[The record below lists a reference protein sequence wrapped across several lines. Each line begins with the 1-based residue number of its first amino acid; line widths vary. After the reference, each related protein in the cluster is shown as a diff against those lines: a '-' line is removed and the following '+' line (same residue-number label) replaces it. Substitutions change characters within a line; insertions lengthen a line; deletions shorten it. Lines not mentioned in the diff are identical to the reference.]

1 MADTHA
7 LESYSQNGRLLGNF
21 EDGEDDSDYLR
32 DDVPPR
38 ESQRRLNERLDESW
52 RRVRRACQRPWQL
65 GELVEATFAWG
76 LASSTRVPR
85 PFYITPILPSI
96 QNLPITW
103 LERYAPKRV
112 HRIAMLILLYALWLL
127 TIMFVVRQSRLS
139 PPILG
144 YDPPL
149 YLSCT
154 ARYWKGGQ
162 CGLDGYLC
170 QPFAEA
176 SFAFRCPADCL
187 DTQLLNPYAV
197 GDQEIVYQSLVVGG
211 PTEGRISGNE
221 LSNNEELVANA
232 VYRADSFICA
242 SAIHSGFL
250 RDVEGGCGVLTLTGE
265 QSSYT
270 SSEHFGIQSIGFDSY
285 FPRSFGFK
293 VGSKTA
299 CKDLRWPGLAASIFF
314 TITLSLFT
322 TSPAVFFWSISTG
335 LFFHVALVS
344 DPPTLNGDTLPDM
357 FTLLSMAIAQFLPA
371 AFAAWVIY
379 RYAVT
384 RSLRGLTAQVEK
396 TVLWLGPA
404 WVGALNN
411 YTFDKLPIQRLTIH
425 DIRAQPGAVS
435 TLIAIVLII
444 SCIAIGQA
452 YGFLVEG
459 RFAKYALLYSILVLG
474 ILVATVI
481 PGLELRIHHYFPALL
496 LLPGTSFQNRPSLVY
511 QGLLI
516 GLFVNGVARWGF
528 ASILQTPGEL
538 LAEGQ
543 QGSILPDVAVLVAG
557 VDNITFSLGTL
568 PVHGSRMAVTYY
580 GMSALVNDVER
591 FRGPSGDLG
600 TGNVTWTWNRH
611 RNVHDQEASDS
622 PLKEYFRFG
631 YVTGDHTGDYTRA
644 GKWNSDGSWEQM
656 EAGPS
661 L

>member
-1 MADTHA
+1 MADAHA
-7 LESYSQNGRLLGNF
+7 LESYSQNGRLLGNL
-21 EDGEDDSDYLR
+21 EDGEDDIDYVR
-32 DDVPPR
+32 DDALPR
-38 ESQRRLNERLDESW
+38 ESQRRSNERLDESW
-52 RRVRRACQRPWQL
+52 RRVRRACQRPWQV
-65 GELVEATFAWG
+65 GELVEATAEWG
-76 LASSTRVPR
+76 LASSTRLPR
-85 PFYITPILPSI
+85 TFHITPILPSI
-96 QNLPITW
+96 QNLPIIW

-112 HRIAMLILLYALWLL
+112 HRIAMLILLYALWFLA
-127 TIMFVVRQSRLS
+127 IIFVVRQSRLS
-139 PPILG
+139 PPISG
-144 YDPPL
+144 YDPPV

-154 ARYWKGGQ
+154 ARYWNGGQ

-187 DTQLLNPYAV
+187 DVQLLNPYAV

-211 PTEGRISGNE
+211 PTEGRQFGNE
-221 LSNNEELVANA
+221 SSHEEDLVADA

-270 SSEHFGIQSIGFDSY
+270 GSERFGIHSIGFDSY

-299 CKDLRWPGLAASIFF
+299 CKDLRWPGLAASVFF
-314 TITLSLFT
+314 TVTLSLFT
-322 TSPAVFFWSISTG
+322 TRPAVFFWSIFTG

-379 RYAVT
+379 RYAVM
-384 RSLRGLTAQVEK
+384 RSLSGLTAQVEK

-435 TLIAIVLII
+435 TLIAIVLVIG
-444 SCIAIGQA
+444 SIAIGQA
-452 YGFLVEG
+452 YAFLVEG
-459 RFAKYALLYSILVLG
+459 RFAKYALLYSILVFG
-474 ILVATVI
+474 ILIATVI
-481 PGLELRIHHYFPALL
+481 PGLELRIHHYFLALL
-496 LLPGTSFQNRPSLVY
+496 LLPGTSFQNRPSLIY

-538 LAEGQ
+538 LADGQ
-543 QGSILPDVAVLVAG
+543 RGSILPDIAVLAAG
-557 VDNITFSLGTL
+557 VDNITFSLGSL
-568 PVHGSRMAVTYY
+568 PIHDARMAVTYY

-591 FRGPSGDLG
+591 FRGPGGDVG
-600 TGNVTWTWNRH
+600 TGNFTWTWNRH
-611 RNVHDQEASDS
+611 THIQDREAGDS
-622 PLKEYFRFG
+622 PLREYFRFG